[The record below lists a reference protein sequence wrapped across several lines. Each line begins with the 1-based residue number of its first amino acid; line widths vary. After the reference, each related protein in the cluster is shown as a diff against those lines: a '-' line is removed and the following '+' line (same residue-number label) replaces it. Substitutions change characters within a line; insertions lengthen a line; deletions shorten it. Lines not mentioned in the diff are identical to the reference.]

1 MKSLAGVPA
10 EVARPRYDVLA
21 ARVGVVH
28 LGVGAFHRAHQAVYL
43 DDRLAAG
50 ETDWAICGAS
60 LRSPA
65 TSRALD
71 PQDGLYALCARSEE
85 GEDLRV
91 IGAVRRL
98 LGAGEALL
106 GAMCDPAV
114 RIVTLTVTEKG
125 YCHDPAR
132 RCLDEY
138 HADIRHDLAH
148 RHAPRSA
155 PGFLVEALARRRA
168 AGAAPFTIVS
178 CDNLPSNGETARA
191 VIARLAH
198 LRDPDLGAWVEGEAA
213 FPSTMVDRIVPATTD
228 EDRARIS
235 ARLGVE
241 DAWPVVTEPFSQ
253 WVIED
258 RFPTGR
264 PRLEDSGATLV
275 GDVAPFELAK
285 LRLLNGAHSTLA
297 YLGYLSGYET
307 VAEAMADADLAR
319 LVAGLMIEEAAPT
332 LDTGATGDLG
342 PYIARL
348 LARFRNPGLRHR
360 TWQIAMDGSQKLPQR
375 LLATA
380 RERLAAGQPIPRIAL
395 GVAAWMRYVVGRDE
409 QGRVIDVRDPL
420 AARLKAIADREGLDA
435 ARLAPALADV
445 SEVFGADLARDPR
458 FLGPVTTALAALIAK
473 GARRAVA
480 DCAGAAPGFGALY
493 AGAPPTG
500 RGTP

>member
-1 MKSLAGVPA
+1 MSRLSLKTIAGLPTQ
-10 EVARPRYDVLA
+10 VARPRYDVSEV
-21 ARVGVVH
+21 RVGIVH

-71 PQDGLYALCARSEE
+71 PQDGLYTLSVRNEA

-91 IGAVRRL
+91 VGALRRL
-98 LGAGEALL
+98 VGAGEALL
-106 GAMCDPAV
+106 AAMCDPAV

-132 RCLDEY
+132 RLLDED
-138 HADIRHDLAH
+138 HPDIRHDLAN

-168 AGAAPFTIVS
+168 EGAAPFAIVS

-191 VIARLAH
+191 VIARLAQM
-198 LRDPDLGAWVEGEAA
+198 RDADLGAWVEGEVA

-228 EDRARIS
+228 EDRARI
-235 ARLGVE
+235 AERLGVE

-258 RFPTGR
+258 RFSTGR
-264 PRLEDSGATLV
+264 PRFEDSGATLV
-275 GDVAPFELAK
+275 SDVAPFELAK

-307 VAEAMADADLAR
+307 VAEAMADADLSR

-332 LDTGATGDLG
+332 LDARATGDLD
-342 PYIARL
+342 PYIAQL
-348 LARFRNPGLRHR
+348 LARFRNPALHHR

-380 RERLAAGQPIPRIAL
+380 RARLACGQSIDRIAL
-395 GVAAWMRYVVGRDE
+395 SVAAWMRYVAGRDE
-409 QGRVIDVRDPL
+409 QGRPIDVRDPV
-420 AARLKAIADREGLDA
+420 AARLKAIADREGLEA
-435 ARLAPALADV
+435 SRLAPALADV
-445 SEVFGADLARDPR
+445 SEVFGDDLARDPR
-458 FLGPVTTALAALIAK
+458 FLGPVTAALAALIAK
-473 GARRAVA
+473 GARRAIA
-480 DCAGAAPGFGALY
+480 DY
-493 AGAPPTG
+493 ARATQGG
-500 RGTP
+500 